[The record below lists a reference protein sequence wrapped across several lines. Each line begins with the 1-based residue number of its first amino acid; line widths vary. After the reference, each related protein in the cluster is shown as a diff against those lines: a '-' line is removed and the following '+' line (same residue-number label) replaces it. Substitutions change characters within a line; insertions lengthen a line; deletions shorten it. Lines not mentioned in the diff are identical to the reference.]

1 MIERIIKENQYLQRE
16 IQAEENM
23 VIFFIYDI
31 YALKETYPD
40 MAKFSFTQF
49 LTRSSIISNKDNYLK
64 RMTERLTQSF
74 VNNAFENAF
83 NYIFSFKLEELEI
96 LLIELIEDYMI
107 SNKIIDYDVEKLNKY
122 LLKEDLRNVFISS
135 LNMKKFLYDGSV
147 SVSHITYD
155 FYDIEVNIMVEII
168 LRIKNIPHE
177 FINTT
182 SKEIPKDVKYDTILY
197 FPPYKYPII
206 MNEIQKREKLSQY
219 GSVSFE
225 YRMMSKYVTHLSPKG
240 DMIVFVSTGILNKT
254 SDLYYKKR
262 IIEKEMLKLIIEL
275 PRLQIIPFP
284 LSMAVLG
291 NTKEKDVT
299 ISDARKF
306 AQNIRRGINF
316 DSDKIIRALSG
327 QIEGAVS
334 IMDYEY
340 IKKHDYDFTPHR
352 FIESIQTNFIN
363 PTPLKD
369 VTESIFR
376 GFQIPSE
383 LLDECV
389 SEEKTKIKL
398 LTLSDI
404 DDGYV
409 IKDSLQSLKYVDR
422 RMEHY
427 KLKDG
432 DLVISCK
439 GKAFKTAV
447 INIPYN
453 ETYISTGSI
462 IVIRV
467 KEDLIDSTYLKVF
480 LDSLEGIEALK
491 SIQTGASILSLNP
504 TKLQNVIV
512 PLPSLSRQ
520 STIAS
525 SYKYKL
531 QEIQEVRAA
540 EKEMREKF
548 EKKYKNS
555 FLSLLV

>member
-122 LLKEDLRNVFISS
+122 LLKEDLGNVFISS
-135 LNMKKFLYDGSV
+135 LNMKKFLYDGTV
-147 SVSHITYD
+147 NVNHITYD

-168 LRIKNIPHE
+168 FRIKNIPHE

-182 SKEIPKDVKYDTILY
+182 SKELPKDVKYDTILY
-197 FPPYKYPII
+197 FPPYKYPLI
-206 MNEIQKREKLSQY
+206 MNEVQKREKLSQY

-225 YRMMSKYVTHLSPKG
+225 YRMMSKYVTHLSPNG

-254 SDLYYKKR
+254 ADLYYKKR

>member
-1 MIERIIKENQYLQRE
+1 
-16 IQAEENM
+16 
-23 VIFFIYDI
+23 
-31 YALKETYPD
+31 
-40 MAKFSFTQF
+40 
-49 LTRSSIISNKDNYLK
+49 
-64 RMTERLTQSF
+64 
-74 VNNAFENAF
+74 
-83 NYIFSFKLEELEI
+83 
-96 LLIELIEDYMI
+96 
-107 SNKIIDYDVEKLNKY
+107 
-122 LLKEDLRNVFISS
+122 
-135 LNMKKFLYDGSV
+135 
-147 SVSHITYD
+147 
-155 FYDIEVNIMVEII
+155 
-168 LRIKNIPHE
+168 
-177 FINTT
+177 
-182 SKEIPKDVKYDTILY
+182 
-197 FPPYKYPII
+197 
-206 MNEIQKREKLSQY
+206 
-219 GSVSFE
+219 
-225 YRMMSKYVTHLSPKG
+225 
-240 DMIVFVSTGILNKT
+240 
-254 SDLYYKKR
+254 
-262 IIEKEMLKLIIEL
+262 MLKLIIEL
-275 PRLQIIPFP
+275 PRLQIIPCP
-284 LSMAVLG
+284 LSMAVLQ

>member
-122 LLKEDLRNVFISS
+122 LLKEDLGNVFISS

-168 LRIKNIPHE
+168 FRIKNIPHE

-197 FPPYKYPII
+197 FPPYKYPLI

-225 YRMMSKYVTHLSPKG
+225 YKMMSKYVTHLSPKG

-254 SDLYYKKR
+254 ADLYYKKR

>member
-16 IQAEENM
+16 VQTEENM

-74 VNNAFENAF
+74 VNNAFENSF
-83 NYIFSFKLEELEI
+83 NYIFALKKEELET

-122 LLKEDLRNVFISS
+122 LLKEDLGNVFISS
-135 LNMKKFLYDGSV
+135 LNMKKFLYDGTV
-147 SVSHITYD
+147 NVNHITYD
-155 FYDIEVNIMVEII
+155 FYDTEVNIMVEII

-182 SKEIPKDVKYDTILY
+182 SKELPKDVKYDTILY
-197 FPPYKYPII
+197 FPPYKYPLI
-206 MNEIQKREKLSQY
+206 MNEVQKREKLSQY

-225 YRMMSKYVTHLSPKG
+225 YRMMSKYVTHLSPNG

-254 SDLYYKKR
+254 ADLYYKKR